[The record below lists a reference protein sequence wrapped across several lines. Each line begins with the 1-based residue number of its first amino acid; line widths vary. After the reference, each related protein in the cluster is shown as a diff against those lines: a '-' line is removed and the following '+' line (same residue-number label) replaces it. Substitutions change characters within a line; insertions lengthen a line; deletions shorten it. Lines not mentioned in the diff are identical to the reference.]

1 MGYSDS
7 LKSYTNVILTLSV
20 TKAEKFACAKYLG
33 KYLALPKMFDKLI
46 ATKLKFA
53 LFFTQTLRAN
63 HKKCKTTD
71 NLAKRTHVGSSLQS
85 YQKKQLHVLVL
96 LTASGEISGFRLMQL
111 LFNFNDL
118 GTRLLHF
125 VMSYIQT
132 I

>member
-20 TKAEKFACAKYLG
+20 TKAEKLACAKYLG

-63 HKKCKTTD
+63 HKKCKTID

-85 YQKKQLHVLVL
+85 YQKK
-96 LTASGEISGFRLMQL
+96 
-111 LFNFNDL
+111 
-118 GTRLLHF
+118 
-125 VMSYIQT
+125 
-132 I
+132 